1 MLQGVLQMLPKVEDL
16 PTSTFLDTCNVH
28 GLLNAVQ
35 LFRTLSENKRLCTT
49 LRVADKII
57 FVSFC
62 FVCLFVFCLPLF
74 MQQSIPIF
82 QPHWVL
88 SSCKNKKLNAP
99 LTGQSRTKCR
109 RSPFL
114 SIVAVTVR
122 PIEIPSYVM

>member
-1 MLQGVLQMLPKVEDL
+1 MLQGVSQMLPKVEDL
-16 PTSTFLDTCNVH
+16 PTSTFFDTCNVH

-35 LFRTLSENKRLCTT
+35 LFRTLSEKKRLCAT

-57 FVSFC
+57 SFL
-62 FVCLFVFCLPLF
+62 FCLFVFCLPLF

-88 SSCKNKKLNAP
+88 SSFKNKKTNVP
-99 LTGQSRTKCR
+99 LTEQSQTKCR